1 MSCISVNI
9 GYELCKPSV
18 LTAIENDISVSAC
31 MVNGGFRL
39 DIDYA
44 CSKPS
49 VSIGFICKTNLGDEC
64 VLWAADAILISANG
78 EYFITRDR

>member
-1 MSCISVNI
+1 MNCVSVSI

-18 LTAIENDISVSAC
+18 KAAFENSILVSAGV
-31 MVNGGFRL
+31 VNSGSRL
-39 DIDYA
+39 KVDYA

-64 VLWAADAILISANG
+64 VLWSSDALLMSISD
-78 EYFITRDR
+78 EYFITKEK

>member
-1 MSCISVNI
+1 MGCIGVNI

-18 LTAIENDISVSAC
+18 SASIENEISVSAS
-31 MVNGGFRL
+31 MVNGGYRI

-78 EYFITRDR
+78 KYFITRDR